1 MNPIDK
7 ASGLFEENHSET
19 ATDDEIRPKLYPKPD
34 IAKPRL
40 KKSPNMRITESV
52 SFWNYS
58 KSWFSRIIRA

>member
-19 ATDDEIRPKLYPKPD
+19 ATDEEIRPKLYPKPD

-58 KSWFSRIIRA
+58 KSKFSRIIRD